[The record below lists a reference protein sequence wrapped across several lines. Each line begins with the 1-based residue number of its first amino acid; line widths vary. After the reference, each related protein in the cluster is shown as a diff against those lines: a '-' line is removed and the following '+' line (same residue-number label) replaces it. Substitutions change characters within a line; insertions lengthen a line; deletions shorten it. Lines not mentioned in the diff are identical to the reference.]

1 MGSLTAKGRKQR
13 RLVPAWLWPDAG
25 DAGIEH
31 PALMRSGL
39 GLVYVYLAL
48 LFLPDNLYSVLRFVI
63 HPLSLVWLAMAL
75 PKMSGR
81 IRFAFPFYALLLLQ
95 VWMVISMLATQV
107 HVYKPITT
115 GEYLW
120 FPLELGML
128 YVLIIGLGGLMA
140 NASRYIINFFLL
152 ICTASAGIAVLQAL
166 HVGPAIAIANSYVY
180 RSIEGW
186 DNVEGIRASGLSSDP
201 NTNLLSMLVAAG
213 LIAYKSSKRQLQ
225 WYDYTMWGLF
235 LVASFV
241 AQHRSSMPLV
251 ALTFVVTTFILFRR
265 RPVAIGVAFLT
276 SIALFVLAATVFK
289 HNFAYTFE
297 TTWSSDTPQLRGR
310 LDEEAQAYRYFQLYP
325 ITGVGPSPAPE
336 GFSIVP
342 TNEFDFKVENLYYA
356 TLLTLGIPGIILL
369 LTTYFGGLFISVA
382 NSLNR
387 RIPRESRILM
397 IVCAM
402 GAVNLLW
409 NGNVKVNVT
418 QYHVMFT
425 YMMLLAIGQLALTP
439 RAASR
444 RLRVS
449 PYLQARDQ
457 LPNPLVP
464 Y

>member
-1 MGSLTAKGRKQR
+1 M
-13 RLVPAWLWPDAG
+13 AG
-25 DAGIEH
+25 DTGIEH
-31 PALMRSGL
+31 PALLQAGL
-39 GLVYVYLAL
+39 GLVYIFLAL

-95 VWMVISMLATQV
+95 VWMVISMIATQV

-128 YVLIIGLGGLMA
+128 YVLVIGLGGLMP
-140 NASRYIINFFLL
+140 NVTRYIINFFLL

-166 HVGPAIAIANSYVY
+166 HVGPAISIANAYVY

-186 DNVEGIRASGLSSDP
+186 DNIEGVRASGLSNSP
-201 NTNLLSMLVAAG
+201 NSNLLSLLVAAG
-213 LIAYKSSKRQLQ
+213 FIAYKSARRDLR
-225 WYDYTMWGLF
+225 WYDYSMWGLF

-265 RPVAIGVAFLT
+265 RPLAVGAVLVTTAVLFLVT
-276 SIALFVLAATVFK
+276 ATVFK

-297 TTWSSDTPQLRGR
+297 TTWSSQTPQLRSR
-310 LDEEAQAYRYFQLYP
+310 LEEERQAYEYFKLFP
-325 ITGVGPSPAPE
+325 ITGIGPSPFPE
-336 GFSIVP
+336 QFSAYP
-342 TNEFDFKVENLYYA
+342 TNEFDIRVENLYYA
-356 TLLTLGIPGIILL
+356 ILLTLGIPGLILV
-369 LTTYFGGLFISVA
+369 LTTYGGALFISLA
-382 NSLNR
+382 YSLNR
-387 RIPRESRILM
+387 RLPRDARILM

-409 NGNVKVNVT
+409 NGNVMVNIT
-418 QYHVMFT
+418 QYHVMPS
-425 YMMLLAIGQLALTP
+425 YMILLAIGQLALTP